1 MNRIN
6 TWYVNRKEHMVCFKM
21 NEHLIMPRFIQ
32 NVNKTRSFIYNAY
45 CQYPFVNVIPFHF
58 VSFFCRE
65 VSFVIDLAIGFL
77 KKIGFRII
85 IITIQ
90 TAIIMHDCCFAS
102 LNTFVDTYFYPFIL
116 KIVRKWSRHGKKYHL
131 SLRYQYDHRCD
142 RKSFI
147 K

>member
-1 MNRIN
+1 
-6 TWYVNRKEHMVCFKM
+6 MVCFKM

-45 CQYPFVNVIPFHF
+45 CQYSFVNIIPFHF

-102 LNTFVDTYFYPFIL
+102 LNTFVDTYFYPSLHPYKTSQSIERWLTQGRGRGSYDIL
-116 KIVRKWSRHGKKYHL
+116 GISARGPNT
-131 SLRYQYDHRCD
+131 QA
-142 RKSFI
+142 
-147 K
+147 